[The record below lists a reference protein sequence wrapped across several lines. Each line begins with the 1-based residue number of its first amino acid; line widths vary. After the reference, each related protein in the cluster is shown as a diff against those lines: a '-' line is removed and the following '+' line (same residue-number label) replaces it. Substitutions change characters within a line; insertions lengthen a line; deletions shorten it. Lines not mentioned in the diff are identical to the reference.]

1 MTPFTTE
8 LRESAMDRRINYKI
22 HGFWSGNTVRINQY
36 KFIETMEWDEP
47 EVNWGIGGRDSKE
60 EPDNLVAAEC
70 FAKAILD
77 AVEQAKKWKP

>member
-1 MTPFTTE
+1 MTPFTTTLQE
-8 LRESAMDRRINYKI
+8 TKFGRSINYKV
-22 HGFWSGNTVRINQY
+22 HGYWSNDIVRCDQY
-36 KFIETMEWDEP
+36 LFFSTGKWDEP

>member
-1 MTPFTTE
+1 M
-8 LRESAMDRRINYKI
+8 RCD
-22 HGFWSGNTVRINQY
+22 QY
-36 KFIETMEWDEP
+36 LFFSTGKWDEP